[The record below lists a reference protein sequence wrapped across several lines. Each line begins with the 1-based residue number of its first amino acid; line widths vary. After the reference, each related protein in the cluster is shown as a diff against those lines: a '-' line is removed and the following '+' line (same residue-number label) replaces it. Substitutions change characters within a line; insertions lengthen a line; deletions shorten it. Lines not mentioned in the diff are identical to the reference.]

1 MTGNMGV
8 ILRKSRNGN
17 KFKTYKVLFP
27 NGQELVLGNN
37 QKAELAPE
45 AGSEEAARTDSVS
58 IDTVAQEARTVKP
71 LVEDDSG
78 SPIVSE
84 LPSNTITRDVSNSLS
99 S

>member
-17 KFKTYKVLFP
+17 QFKTYKVLFP

-45 AGSEEAARTDSVS
+45 AGSEEAARTVSVT
-58 IDTVAQEARTVKP
+58 DMM
-71 LVEDDSG
+71 
-78 SPIVSE
+78 
-84 LPSNTITRDVSNSLS
+84 LPTH
-99 S
+99 